1 MDFGIALPT
10 AADSW
15 KVTKEAE
22 ELGFTH
28 AWFYDT
34 QMLSADCFVA
44 MGAAAVNTK
53 RIRLGTG
60 VLVPSN
66 RIAPVAANAFA
77 SLNQLAP
84 GRIDFG
90 VGTGFTARRAM
101 GFGAIKVKD
110 METYIHQ
117 VYALLRRETVDFEME
132 GQIKKIRF
140 LNPELPLFNTKDPI
154 PLHLS
159 AFGPRTQALTAKL
172 KAGWI
177 DFVGKV
183 ENGVKEV
190 KAMQATWTKAGHAL
204 GDLQATAFALGC
216 VLEDGEPADSPRA
229 MAQAGPRAAVMLHR
243 AADEALAG
251 LKPGVAMLS
260 TPEIEAYIELARSFE
275 PKDAPYL
282 ENHRGHLMFVKPEEK
297 KFVTA
302 ELIANTSFTASE
314 AEIKARIAALRDAG
328 GPEDYISPNGWITVS
343 PKRVRLSSRF
353 GRNGPTGSTSRV
365 MPCFSRSSIAAL
377 GSTVELGSRSGQP
390 PIISMAPGSR
400 PASAAARRA
409 TSSSGSVSTVAP
421 IDGKKPSPSRPA
433 RLAAATE

>member
-15 KVTKEAE
+15 KVAQRAE
-22 ELGFTH
+22 ELGFSH

-66 RIAPVAANAFA
+66 RIAPVAANALA

-101 GFGAIKVKD
+101 GFGAMKVKD
-110 METYIHQ
+110 METYIAQ
-117 VYALLRRETVDFEME
+117 VYALLRRETVEFEME
-132 GQIKKIRF
+132 GQKKKIRF

-154 PLHLS
+154 ALHLS
-159 AFGPRTQALTAKL
+159 AFGPRTRDLTAKL

-177 DFVGKV
+177 DFVSNVAHGA
-183 ENGVKEV
+183 KEV
-190 KAMQATWTKAGHAL
+190 ADMREAWTKAGHAV

-216 VLEDGEPADSPRA
+216 VLQEGESADSERA

-251 LKPGVAMLS
+251 LKPGTTAMPSKTRPEVEGYVA
-260 TPEIEAYIELARSFE
+260 LARTFE

-282 ENHRGHLMFVKPEEK
+282 YNHRGHLMFLKPEER
-297 KFVTA
+297 KFITA
-302 ELIANTSFTASE
+302 DLIRSSSFTAPE
-314 AEIKARIAALRDAG
+314 GEIKQRIEALRAAG
-328 GPEDYISPNGWITVS
+328 YTQFTIQIVPGQEKAIDDW
-343 PKRVRLSSRF
+343 
-353 GRNGPTGSTSRV
+353 GRIRQA
-365 MPCFSRSSIAAL
+365 F
-377 GSTVELGSRSGQP
+377 
-390 PIISMAPGSR
+390 
-400 PASAAARRA
+400 
-409 TSSSGSVSTVAP
+409 
-421 IDGKKPSPSRPA
+421 K
-433 RLAAATE
+433 

>member
-10 AADSW
+10 AADNW
-15 KVTKEAE
+15 KVVQRAE
-22 ELGFTH
+22 DLGFTH

-66 RIAPVAANAFA
+66 RIAPVAANALA

-110 METYIHQ
+110 METYVHQ
-117 VYALLRRETVDFEME
+117 VYGLLRRETVEFEME
-132 GQIKKIRF
+132 SQRKKIRF

-154 PLHLS
+154 KLHFS
-159 AFGPRTQALTAKL
+159 AFGPRTRALTAKM

-183 ENGVKEV
+183 ENGVKELS
-190 KAMQATWTKAGHAL
+190 AMQEEWKKVGHAAS
-204 GDLQATAFALGC
+204 DLYTTAFALGC
-216 VLEDGEPADSPRA
+216 VLADGEPADSDRA
-229 MAQAGPRAAVMLHR
+229 MKQAGPRAAVMLHR
-243 AADEALAG
+243 AADEALSG
-251 LKPGVAMLS
+251 LKPGVAMLK
-260 TPEIEAYIELARSFE
+260 TPEIDGYIELMRTFKPDDAR
-275 PKDAPYL
+275 YL
-282 ENHRGHLMFVKPEEK
+282 ENHRGHLMYVKPEEK

-302 ELIANTSFTASE
+302 KMITETSFTATE
-314 AEIKARIAALRDAG
+314 GEIRKRIAALRDSGYSQFTMQLVPGQEKAI
-328 GPEDYISPNGWITVS
+328 EDW
-343 PKRVRLSSRF
+343 
-353 GRNGPTGSTSRV
+353 GRIRKA
-365 MPCFSRSSIAAL
+365 FA
-377 GSTVELGSRSGQP
+377 
-390 PIISMAPGSR
+390 
-400 PASAAARRA
+400 
-409 TSSSGSVSTVAP
+409 
-421 IDGKKPSPSRPA
+421 
-433 RLAAATE
+433 

>member
-15 KVTKEAE
+15 KVVQRAE

-44 MGAAAVNTK
+44 MGAAAVKTT

-66 RIAPVAANAFA
+66 RIAPVTANALA
-77 SLNQLAP
+77 TLNQLAP

-110 METYIHQ
+110 MEAHIHQ
-117 VYALLRRETVDFEME
+117 IYGLLRGEIVDFEME
-132 GQIKKIRF
+132 GERKKIRF

-154 PLHLS
+154 ALHLS
-159 AFGPRTQALTAKL
+159 AFGPRTRALTAKL
-172 KAGWI
+172 RAGWI

-183 ENGVKEV
+183 ENGIREV
-190 KAMQATWTKAGHAL
+190 EAMREAWSKAGHAT

-216 VLEDGEPADSPRA
+216 VLKDGEPADSDRA

-251 LKPGVAMLS
+251 LAPGITMVAN
-260 TPEIEAYIELARSFE
+260 TRPELQGYIDLARTFE

-282 ENHRGHLMFVKPEEK
+282 ENHRGHLMFVKAQEK
-297 KFVTA
+297 RFITA
-302 ELIANTSFTASE
+302 DLIRETSFTASE
-314 AEIKARIAALRDAG
+314 AEIKQRIEALRGAGYTQFTIQLVPGHEEALADWARIRKA
-328 GPEDYISPNGWITVS
+328 
-343 PKRVRLSSRF
+343 F
-353 GRNGPTGSTSRV
+353 G
-365 MPCFSRSSIAAL
+365 
-377 GSTVELGSRSGQP
+377 
-390 PIISMAPGSR
+390 
-400 PASAAARRA
+400 
-409 TSSSGSVSTVAP
+409 
-421 IDGKKPSPSRPA
+421 
-433 RLAAATE
+433 